1 MVMDYR
7 ERKPVSKNRP
17 RKQPLGVFAVV
28 VVIAVSI
35 SYAAGV
41 ATGWLVFRPT
51 KSQLA
56 AAQQQSGTS
65 GQPGQTSPAAG
76 QPQNPEAQST
86 GEPPLTFYETLP
98 KGSRAVIGSGLN
110 PSSNAPA
117 FTTHPATSPQAT
129 QVGQTPQT
137 AVPQPAPPVQPA
149 VKVPVVAKPL
159 EGKEKADQPK
169 PAAKSKAATLSPVV
183 PVKASSSRGTFSVQV
198 ASQKDRKEAE
208 SLRDRLV
215 ARGMAAYIVESH
227 LPDKGVWYRVRVG
240 RGLEQGAANEMAIK
254 AGKGAIIVPE

>member
-17 RKQPLGVFAVV
+17 RKQPLGFFAFIIIVA
-28 VVIAVSI
+28 ISI
-35 SYAAGV
+35 SFAAGFG
-41 ATGWLVFRPT
+41 TGWLVFRPT

-56 AAQQQSGTS
+56 SAQQQSATS
-65 GQPGQTSPAAG
+65 DQPGQAPPAAG

-117 FTTHPATSPQAT
+117 FTTHPPTPPQAT
-129 QVGQTPQT
+129 QVVQP
-137 AVPQPAPPVQPA
+137 PQPVVPPSPQPVQPA
-149 VKVPVVAKPL
+149 VKLPVVAKPL
-159 EGKEKADQPK
+159 EGKENAGQPK
-169 PAAKSKAATLSPVV
+169 PAVKSKASPLSPVV
-183 PVKASSSRGTFSVQV
+183 PVKTSTSRETFSVQV

-208 SLRDRLV
+208 AVRDRLV

-240 RGLEQGAANEMAIK
+240 RGLEQGAAGEMATK
-254 AGKGAIIVPE
+254 AGKGAIIIPE

>member
-17 RKQPLGVFAVV
+17 RKQPLGVFFFI
-28 VVIAVSI
+28 VIIAISI
-35 SYAAGV
+35 SFVAGV
-41 ATGWLVFRPT
+41 ATGWLIFRPT
-51 KSQLA
+51 RSKLA
-56 AAQQQSGTS
+56 GVQQQGVTPD
-65 GQPGQTSPAAG
+65 QPGQASATTG

-117 FTTHPATSPQAT
+117 FTAKPATPPQAPRA
-129 QVGQTPQT
+129 VQTEQP
-137 AVPQPAPPVQPA
+137 AVPEPVPPAQPA
-149 VKVPVVAKPL
+149 VKIPMVAKPKD
-159 EGKEKADQPK
+159 GKEMADQPK
-169 PAAKSKAATLSPVV
+169 PATKSKASTLSPVV
-183 PVKASSSRGTFSVQV
+183 PNKTSPSKGTFSVQV

-208 SLRDRLV
+208 AVRDRLV

-240 RGLEQGAANEMAIK
+240 RGLEQRAASELAAK
-254 AGKGAIIVPE
+254 AGKGAITIPE